1 MGDILTVDFS
11 STVALIAMVML
22 TLNILMGLLIS
33 VNYNPQTWWPHRKL
47 PFPFW
52 KLHNWNAYVAICVA
66 MLHPAILLF
75 VDPKQ
80 RFRLRDI
87 LLPVSSPHQTLYNN
101 LGALTF
107 YLFLFVVV
115 TSYFRPQ
122 LRYRPWKKL
131 HYVAYAA
138 AAFMYVHGTLIDPE
152 LKDRP
157 TDFLDGEKVLVEVCC
172 LVVVAASIWRWKYGT
187 EKQRYLA
194 ARAAKTAK
202 SVVS

>member
-1 MGDILTVDFS
+1 MDDLISVDTSATVG
-11 STVALIAMVML
+11 LIAMVL
-22 TLNILMGLLIS
+22 FTLNILMGLLIS

-52 KLHNWNAYVAICVA
+52 KLHNWNAYLALGVA
-66 MLHPAILLF
+66 MLHPTILLF
-75 VDPKQ
+75 VEPKM
-80 RFRLRDI
+80 RFRLSDI
-87 LLPVSSPHQTLYNN
+87 LLPVNSPHQTLYNI

-131 HYVAYAA
+131 HYTAYAA
-138 AAFMYVHGTLIDPE
+138 ALVMYIHGTLIDQN
-152 LKDRP
+152 LKDQP
-157 TDFLDGEKVLVEVCC
+157 TDFLDGEKVLVELCC
-172 LVVVAASIWRWKYGT
+172 LVVIGASIWRWKYGT

-194 ARAAKTAK
+194 AKAARKVA
-202 SVVS
+202 

>member
-1 MGDILTVDFS
+1 MDEILSVDFS
-11 STVALIAMVML
+11 STLGLIAMVLL

-52 KLHNWNAYVAICVA
+52 KLHNWNAYLAISVAV
-66 MLHPAILLF
+66 LHPLILLF
-75 VDPKQ
+75 VDVKQ
-80 RFRLRDI
+80 RFRLQDI
-87 LLPVSSPHQTLYNN
+87 LLPIHSPHQTLYNN
-101 LGALTF
+101 LGAITF

-131 HYVAYAA
+131 HYAAYAA
-138 AAFMYVHGTLIDPE
+138 AAFMYVHGTLIDPN
-152 LKDRP
+152 LKDLP
-157 TDFLDGEKVLVEVCC
+157 TDFLDGEKVLVEGCF
-172 LVVVAASIWRWKYGT
+172 LLVVAASIWRWKYGT

-194 ARAAKTAK
+194 AKAARSAK
-202 SVVS
+202 NAA